1 METIAQYEVYIL
13 KNGSLVKYHLLNKNL
28 NLVLVLNNS

>member
-1 METIAQYEVYIL
+1 METIAQYEFYIL
-13 KNGSLVKYHLLNKNL
+13 KNGSLVKYHLNKNL